1 MALSVVAEVAYLP
14 CVVWVAAHRVPVV
27 RSNFT
32 SACCTSRLARG
43 NAQGQTHSETSSN
56 YLCANDGL
64 ETGGIDSNHINAWQA
79 VWVDIFRATGF
90 LANGCPAPRPEEP
103 VTLYR
108 GCGLGGQF
116 GLAWTTDANTACLF
130 GSGSI

>member
-1 MALSVVAEVAYLP
+1 MAAGSASRNLLMV
-14 CVVWVAAHRVPVV
+14 
-27 RSNFT
+27 SNCT
-32 SACCTSRLARG
+32 SACCTCRLARG
-43 NAQGQTHSETSSN
+43 NAQEQTHSETSSN

-130 GSGSI
+130 GSGSV

>member
-1 MALSVVAEVAYLP
+1 LGFLREFADTMSAVEDLALAGGDAGAVAPATKPEVLSFTWLLP
-14 CVVWVAAHRVPVV
+14 GGVAAAGAHEV
-27 RSNFT
+27 
-32 SACCTSRLARG
+32 
-43 NAQGQTHSETSSN
+43 
-56 YLCANDGL
+56 D
-64 ETGGIDSNHINAWQA
+64 INAWQA

-116 GLAWTTDANTACLF
+116 GLAWTTDANTACLSVVGQF
-130 GSGSI
+130 D